1 MDPVLIHLPEQ
12 IETDR
17 LIIRPPRAGEGSVVN
32 AAICESLAELKPWM
46 PWAQSAPSV
55 DDTEANLRRAI
66 AKYIAREDLRLQ
78 FHLKDGTFVGSSGLH
93 RIDWGVKRFEIGYW
107 IRTSMAG
114 QGFVTEAVRAIA
126 DFTLT
131 TLQTNRVEIKCDV
144 ENARSRKVAESAGF
158 EFEGIL
164 RNDSL
169 DSQNKPRSTAIYS
182 RVAG

>member
-1 MDPVLIHLPEQ
+1 MNPILIDLPEQ

-17 LIIRPPRAGEGSVVN
+17 LIIRPPRAGEGAIVN
-32 AAICESLAELKPWM
+32 AAICESLAELKSWM

-66 AKYIAREDLRLQ
+66 GKYIAREDLRLQ

-93 RIDWGVKRFEIGYW
+93 RIDWDVKRFEIGYW

-126 DFTLT
+126 SLALT
-131 TLQTNRVEIKCDV
+131 TLQANRVEIKCDV

-169 DSQNKPRSTAIYS
+169 DSQNNPRSTAIYS
-182 RVAG
+182 RVP